1 MLAIVWGFGIV
12 ARLAI
17 VTGFAL
23 GFISPVEPVYSPGC
37 HAGMNREARLDR
49 LVHADPSQWMLG
61 SVGNGKVRKPSGI
74 KNSTS
79 APAYRHRRQETGR
92 LRTTTFT

>member
-49 LVHADPSQWMLG
+49 LVHADPKLVPLAAHLRDGGLRNHRHKAIRDREIG
-61 SVGNGKVRKPSGI
+61 SIKDRPHLPVSG
-74 KNSTS
+74 
-79 APAYRHRRQETGR
+79 
-92 LRTTTFT
+92 